1 MLKNILKI
9 LAVFIIAMVGGI
21 FSEQIVWPYLVEKP
35 LFYRYGL
42 EQAPVHITETKEITI
57 QENTALQEAIKGVES
72 SIIAVRTVDSHKNV
86 IEGSG
91 FVISS
96 DGLIITLAELVPV
109 GSDFSFFIG
118 EEKQSYEIQKR
129 DIKNNL
135 ALVKLEKTNF
145 NAVDFGNIGEKEIGE
160 RIFLVGTIF
169 DEKGEI
175 SKMTNEG
182 IIKYFKEDFIHTNI
196 FENEIASGSS
206 VFDIQGK
213 ILGLSEI
220 DEQGKLVVLPISL
233 IREFS
238 GF

>member
-1 MLKNILKI
+1 MSKSILKI

-35 LFYRYGL
+35 LFYQYGL
-42 EQAPVHITETKEITI
+42 EQAPIHITERKEVTI
-57 QENTALQEAIKGVES
+57 QENTALQEAIKKVES
-72 SIIAVRTVDSHKNV
+72 SVVAVKTADSYGNI

-91 FVISS
+91 FILSS
-96 DGLIITLAELVPV
+96 DGLIVTLADLVPA
-109 GSDFSFFIG
+109 GSDFSFFIEG
-118 EEKQSYEIQKR
+118 EKLSYEVQERSIE
-129 DIKNNL
+129 NNL
-135 ALVKLEKTNF
+135 ALIKLENGDLNT
-145 NAVDFGNIGEKEIGE
+145 VDFGNIGEKKIGE

-169 DEKGEI
+169 DEKGGV
-175 SKMTNEG
+175 SKMANEG

-196 FENEIASGSS
+196 FESEIVSGSP
-206 VFDIQGK
+206 VFDIEGK

-220 DEQGKLVVLPISL
+220 DNQGKLVVLPISL